1 MVVQFCSNYDVT
13 TTNNAAMTTFL
24 KSDVLSVFRTVGLNK
39 LILCL
44 FVWFDALRP
53 RKQLWS

>member
-1 MVVQFCSNYDVT
+1 MVVQFCSIYDVT
-13 TTNNAAMTTFL
+13 TTNSAAMTTFL

-44 FVWFDALRP
+44 FVCLV
-53 RKQLWS
+53 